1 MVKQETLPCLARA
14 VVLIDENYFA
24 FHVPELK
31 TFPETFNRRI
41 EQEQGQHAGQENY
54 LSASILPLPAAPAP
68 TLND

>member
-41 EQEQGQHAGQENY
+41 EQEQGQHAGAGIIGQ
-54 LSASILPLPAAPAP
+54 LSLDISQLSFRRFV
-68 TLND
+68 N